1 MEFIKGEII
10 KFDVR
15 GHFMTH
21 YGTIIKV
28 NKKSVTVKTSEPA
41 SLGLEIQRVP
51 YDMIVK
57 TIGFEKDREC

>member
-1 MEFIKGEII
+1 MEYTKGEII

-41 SLGLEIQRVP
+41 WMGLDTQRVP

-57 TIGFEKDREC
+57 TIGFEKEN